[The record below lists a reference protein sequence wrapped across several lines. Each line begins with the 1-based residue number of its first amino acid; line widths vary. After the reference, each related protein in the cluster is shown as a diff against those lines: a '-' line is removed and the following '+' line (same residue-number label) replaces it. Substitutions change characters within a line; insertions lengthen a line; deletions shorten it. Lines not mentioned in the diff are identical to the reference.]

1 MELATTLK
9 TIETLPK
16 RYRLFSID
24 AQPAR
29 LKSAAVRLEF
39 FYIGKNHQEIDRL
52 LQYFEGGYIA
62 ESVENTRI
70 ILQRMLAQQQAI
82 PAFVLIDASLGQTAI
97 KSIAALLQMN
107 AELAKTPLIVN
118 VSGETTAVDARSW
131 QQFMVDDIVRWE
143 DINHRFANR
152 VRLLRRTKVASQTQ
166 VLEKKL
172 MRSINEVDASIPFGK
187 RVFDILVSGT
197 LLFLLAPL
205 FVLIAIAIKL
215 ESRGAVFYISKRAG
229 RGYQV
234 FNFFKF
240 RSMAAGADKQV
251 AQLAHLNQYDAD
263 QGKPVFFKLNNDP
276 RVTKVGAFLRNTSLD
291 ELPQLLNVFLGDMS
305 LVGNRPLPLYE
316 AAALTTDEWACRFL
330 APAGI
335 TGLWQIK
342 KRGQAEMSVDERVQL
357 DIDYAAKHGFLFD
370 LFIVLKTPAALFQ
383 KSNV

>member
-24 AQPAR
+24 AQPAK
-29 LKSAAVRLEF
+29 LKNPAVRMEF
-39 FYIGKNHQEIDRL
+39 FYIGKNHNEVDRL

-62 ESVENTRI
+62 ETVENTRI
-70 ILQRMLAQQQAI
+70 ILQRMLAQHQSI
-82 PAFVLIDASLGQTAI
+82 PAFMLIDASLGQTAI

-107 AELAKTPLIVN
+107 SELAKTPLIVN
-118 VSGETTAVDARSW
+118 VSAEPGEVDARSW
-131 QQFMVDDIVRWE
+131 QAFMVDDIVCWE
-143 DINHRFANR
+143 DINHRFTNR
-152 VRLLRRTKVASQTQ
+152 VRLLRRTKAASQTQ
-166 VLEKKL
+166 GLEKKL
-172 MRSINEVDASIPFGK
+172 LNSINEVEATVPFGK

-215 ESRGAVFYISKRAG
+215 ESRGSVFYISKRAG

-240 RSMAAGADKQV
+240 RSMATDADKQV
-251 AQLAHLNQYDAD
+251 AQLAHLNQYDAY
-263 QGKPVFFKLNNDP
+263 QSKPVFFKLNNDP

-342 KRGQAEMSVDERVQL
+342 KRGQAEMSVGERVQL
-357 DIDYAAKHGFLFD
+357 DIDYAAKHSFLFD
-370 LFIVLKTPAALFQ
+370 LSIVLKTPAALFQ

>member
-24 AQPAR
+24 AQPAK
-29 LKSAAVRLEF
+29 LKNPAVRMEF
-39 FYIGKNHQEIDRL
+39 FYIGKNHNEVDRL

-62 ESVENTRI
+62 ETVENTRI
-70 ILQRMLAQQQAI
+70 ILQRMLAQHQSI
-82 PAFVLIDASLGQTAI
+82 PAFMLIDASLGQTAI

-107 AELAKTPLIVN
+107 SELAKTPLIVN
-118 VSGETTAVDARSW
+118 VSAEPGEVDARSW
-131 QQFMVDDIVRWE
+131 QAFMVDDIVCWE
-143 DINHRFANR
+143 DINHRFTNR
-152 VRLLRRTKVASQTQ
+152 VRLLRRTKAASQTQ
-166 VLEKKL
+166 GLEKKL
-172 MRSINEVDASIPFGK
+172 LNSINEVEATVPFGK

-215 ESRGAVFYISKRAG
+215 ESRGSVFYISKRAG

-240 RSMAAGADKQV
+240 RSMATDADKQV
-251 AQLAHLNQYDAD
+251 AQLAHLNQYDAY

-342 KRGQAEMSVDERVQL
+342 KRGQAEMSVGERVQL
-357 DIDYAAKHGFLFD
+357 DIDYAAKHSFLFD
-370 LFIVLKTPAALFQ
+370 LSIVLKTPAALFQ

>member
-24 AQPAR
+24 AQPAK
-29 LKSAAVRLEF
+29 LKNPAVRMEF
-39 FYIGKNHQEIDRL
+39 FYIGKNHNEVDRL

-62 ESVENTRI
+62 ETVENTRI
-70 ILQRMLAQQQAI
+70 ILQRMLAQHQSI
-82 PAFVLIDASLGQTAI
+82 PAFMLIDASLGQTAI

-107 AELAKTPLIVN
+107 SELAKTPLIVN
-118 VSGETTAVDARSW
+118 VSAEPGEVDARSW
-131 QQFMVDDIVRWE
+131 QAFMVDDIVCWE
-143 DINHRFANR
+143 DINHRFTNR
-152 VRLLRRTKVASQTQ
+152 VRLLRRTKAASQTQ
-166 VLEKKL
+166 GLEKKL
-172 MRSINEVDASIPFGK
+172 LNSINEVEATVPFGK

-215 ESRGAVFYISKRAG
+215 ESRGSVFYISKRAG

-240 RSMAAGADKQV
+240 RSMATDADKQV
-251 AQLAHLNQYDAD
+251 AQLAHLNQYDAY

-335 TGLWQIK
+335 TGVWQIK
-342 KRGQAEMSVDERVQL
+342 KRGQAEMSVGERVQL
-357 DIDYAAKHGFLFD
+357 DIDYAAKHSFLFD
-370 LFIVLKTPAALFQ
+370 LSIVLKTPAALFQ